1 MNIYPD
7 QSIGGPP
14 APEDWTMSVGLD
26 GLGESAAYFADVRRA
41 GRPVCRL
48 IVAGPTSEDEAR
60 RLLAV
65 KARIWISE
73 YLARPHSGTT
83 EFGSLGSEL
92 SSDPNAAR
100 P

>member
-7 QSIGGPP
+7 QGIGGPP

-26 GLGESAAYFADVRRA
+26 GLGESAAYYADVRRA
-41 GRPVCRL
+41 GRSVCRL

-65 KARIWISE
+65 KARLWINE
-73 YLARPHSGTT
+73 YLSRPHSGITG
-83 EFGSLGSEL
+83 FGSLGSEL
-92 SSDPNAAR
+92 ASGEN
-100 P
+100 